1 MRAALAAVL
10 LAACSQPAKA
20 PAEPVVGCSAST
32 PSLCS
37 QEQLQGTATPPVDA
51 PGPSEEEKLA
61 AIQKAMNELDEAA
74 QGCWALAATERFDIE
89 GELRVL
95 VDIGATEAKTRVV
108 ADTAR
113 NARLAGCLAQ
123 LLAQYRWA
131 PPLVGQSIQLPF
143 SFKAPAG
150 QSVIDRKLVEWKG
163 QGTLSVAVLLDEA
176 NTGNAAA
183 SMFELAIANGGTTG
197 WRKAERAELWY
208 FLGDARVSNPDA
220 VKGASRNVLPGEM
233 MFVPAGGVRSV
244 SAAGSDLHAVIVVVP
259 GMREGSARA
268 GALPTPEA
276 PASKTLP
283 RIVPAAAAKTYGPAT
298 IFVEPATVKGAP
310 LSASLLALGAGA
322 NVAEHVHARET
333 EMLYV
338 LEGSGTMTIAGQAV
352 AVTPTSVIQIPP
364 NTKHAFTATANV
376 RALQIY
382 TPAGPEQRFKKKP
395 K

>member
-37 QEQLQGTATPPVDA
+37 QEQLQGRAAAPVDA
-51 PGPSEEEKLA
+51 PGPSEDEKLA

-95 VDIGATEAKTRVV
+95 VEIGAAASKTQVV
-108 ADTAR
+108 SDTAR
-113 NARLAGCLAQ
+113 NAKLAGCLAQ

-131 PPLVGQSIQLPF
+131 PPLHGQAIQLPF
-143 SFKAPAG
+143 SFKAPHG
-150 QSVIDRKLVEWKG
+150 QSVIDRRLVESKG
-163 QGTLSVAVLLDEA
+163 QGNISVAVLLDES
-176 NTGNAAA
+176 NSGNGAA
-183 SMFELAIANGGTTG
+183 SVLEVAIAPRASTG
-197 WRKAERAELWY
+197 MRVAERPELWY
-208 FLGDARVSNPDA
+208 FLGDAEVKSKAGKAPIKSTRVAAGS
-220 VKGASRNVLPGEM
+220 M
-233 MFVPAGGVRSV
+233 MFVPKG
-244 SAAGSDLHAVIVVVP
+244 AAREVIAAVPDMHAVIVMVP
-259 GMREGSARA
+259 GGREGTARA
-268 GALPTPEA
+268 GALPTVEGTGTGA
-276 PASKTLP
+276 PLMLATGTKAGPAMIFLEPAVLKTAPLAASILEL
-283 RIVPAAAAKTYGPAT
+283 PAAASVP
-298 IFVEPATVKGAP
+298 
-310 LSASLLALGAGA
+310 
-322 NVAEHVHARET
+322 EHVHANET
-333 EMLYV
+333 ELLYV
-338 LEGSGTMTIAGQAV
+338 LDGSGTMTVAGQAV
-352 AVTPTSVIQIPP
+352 AVTSTSVIQIPP